1 MPRTTFSP
9 EDLQEGQKLADQG
22 KVSDILFSEGT
33 YQVSVQGSAR
43 RAGKELFW
51 PFLQVTDEGNLK
63 DHFCTCEQAE
73 QGGSCPHQVAA
84 WIKIFCGH
92 EEPLHVRFRDS
103 LWTHLCQMAAR
114 RHGYETNCLKGTLQ
128 TQFQAFSTTKKK
140 LFSLK
145 ALSSKGKEKL
155 KEIIVNRKMETEETS
170 LKFSN
175 ISPEELQMW
184 KEGRPSHML
193 SYELSFWSDLAK
205 WWMIQQDAGKKYK
218 ISFNYEKAP
227 LPKELTVHFDD
238 MECSFFITEAN
249 WPQIIPALA
258 HVEAP
263 LKTFEFSNEQIR
275 RIFYDPLRKV
285 FNLDIIEPEKEEKPV
300 KVYPV
305 GEWSFVPD
313 KGFYPSKLDPLLN
326 EKVIHASQ
334 IGEFLH
340 RHQHLVETHLVGSKL
355 HLNPVRAKYHL
366 FFDADQALH
375 LVCYVFDKG
384 DLQRPSSAR
393 YGSWVFL
400 SDKGFFLLEDMLFEE
415 TEKVIPKEEVADFV
429 TQHRHWLHA
438 YEGFQTHVITIE
450 SRLIY
455 TLTKEELCFESGLD
469 LTEEAEEVIDFNE
482 WIYVKGRGFYS
493 KMARRSGQGIAA
505 GLKIPRKEIAEF
517 IRGHLDD
524 LENVSGFF
532 ATQSPLQSSGLH
544 LLLNEE
550 GRIVVRPHYTYL
562 PAYQNKKIEI
572 FENFTYV
579 EGEGFHEVPGELRLP
594 FVKEVTIEESAEPYF
609 VAYEIDTLQPSIT
622 EIDPRLK
629 KPHELFLKINSFN
642 REPDGSWLLDLEY
655 ESDIGS
661 IDVMSIW
668 EALNENKRHLFSTA
682 GLILLKSPRYNWLRG
697 IPKKRWSKNRRQI
710 RLTTLEWIKLF
721 VFEEIKEPKDPVSV
735 KNWNEFKNFEPAIP
749 FDLTGLKSEL
759 RGYQEAGLKW
769 LWFLYAQGLSGL
781 LCDEMGLGKTHQAM
795 ALLAAASNANP
806 TGKVLVVC
814 PTSVIFHWEELL
826 KRFLPRLRVYV
837 YYGAQRRLVDFNQQ
851 YDLLLTSYGTLRSE
865 KSPLSEISFDIAIF
879 DEIQIAKNPSSQTHK
894 ALTLIDAK
902 VRVGLTGTP
911 IENNLLELKSLFD
924 IVLPDYMPTETL
936 YKELFVTPIEKQND
950 YEKRF
955 LLARFIRPFVLRRKK
970 SEVLLELP
978 EKTET
983 LAYAPLSEEQKKL
996 YREVYQASKDQ
1007 LFREL
1012 QDESKPTPYL
1022 HVFALL
1028 TKLKQICDHPALF
1041 KNEVDSYKQYTS
1053 GKWDLFVELL
1063 NETRESGQKL
1073 VVFSQYLGMLDIIEN
1088 HLEEHHIGFAGI
1100 RGSTRDRK
1108 EQVERFRDDPRCEV
1122 FIGSLQA
1129 AGVGIDLISA
1139 SVVIHYDRWWNPA
1152 KENQATDRVHRMG
1165 QSRGVQVF
1173 KMITRGTIEEH
1184 IHVLIEKKLGLMEQ
1198 VIGFDEETQVK
1209 VLSREDL
1216 LELLKLMD
1224 NYPESG

>member
-1 MPRTTFSP
+1 MPHTTFSP
-9 EDLQEGQKLADQG
+9 EDLQAGQELADEG
-22 KVSDILFSEGT
+22 KVEDILFSEGT
-33 YQVSVQGSAR
+33 YQVSIKG
-43 RAGKELFW
+43 AGKGLFW
-51 PFLQVTDEGNLK
+51 PFLQITDEGTLK
-63 DHFCTCEQAE
+63 DHFCTCAE
-73 QGGSCPHQVAA
+73 AEAGGPCPHQAAA
-84 WIKIFCGH
+84 WIKIFSGH

-114 RHGYETNCLKGTLQ
+114 RHGYETKCLKGSLQ

-145 ALSSKGKEKL
+145 ALNPKGKAKL
-155 KEIIVNRKMETEETS
+155 KEIIVDRKMETEETS

-175 ISPEELQMW
+175 ISLEELTMW
-184 KEGRPSHML
+184 KEGRPSHLL

-218 ISFNYEKAP
+218 IAFKYDKEV
-227 LPKELTVHFDD
+227 LPKEISVHFED
-238 MECSFFITEAN
+238 MECSFYIAEAN

-258 HVEAP
+258 HVDAP

-285 FNLDIIEPEKEEKPV
+285 FNLDIIETEKEEKPA
-300 KVYPV
+300 KVYPI

-326 EKVIHASQ
+326 EKVIHSSQ

-366 FFDADQALH
+366 FFDANQALH
-375 LVCYVFDKG
+375 LVCYAFDKG

-393 YGSWVFL
+393 YGSWIYL
-400 SDKGFFLLEDMLFEE
+400 SDKGFFLLEDVLFEE

-429 TQHRHWLHA
+429 SHHRHWLHA
-438 YEGFQTHVITIE
+438 YEGFQTHVIAIE
-450 SRLIY
+450 SRLTY
-455 TLTKEELCFESGLD
+455 TLTKEELRFDSGLE
-469 LTEEAEEVIDFNE
+469 LAEEAEEVIDFNE
-482 WIYVKGRGFYS
+482 WIYVRGRGFYS
-493 KMARRSGQGIAA
+493 KMARRLGHGIAA
-505 GLKIPRKEIAEF
+505 GLKIPRNEIGEF
-517 IRGHLDD
+517 IRGHQDD
-524 LENVSGFF
+524 LENINGFF
-532 ATQSPLQSSGLH
+532 AVHSPLLASGLH
-544 LLLNEE
+544 VFLSDE
-550 GRIVVRPHYTYL
+550 GAIVVRPQYTFL
-562 PAYQNKKIEI
+562 PTYQNKKIEI
-572 FENFTYV
+572 FENYTYV

-594 FVKEVTIEESAEPYF
+594 DRYFKEVTIEESLEPYF

-622 EIDPRLK
+622 EIDPRLQ
-629 KPHELFLKINSFN
+629 KPHDLFLKINSFK

-655 ESDIGS
+655 ESNVGS

-668 EALNENKRHLFSTA
+668 EALNVGKRHLFSPA
-682 GLILLKSPRYNWLRG
+682 GLILLKSPRYNWLKG
-697 IPKKRWSKNRRQI
+697 IPKKRWMKKGKQI

-721 VFEEIKEPKDPVSV
+721 VFEEIKEPDDPASL
-735 KNWNEFKNFEPAIP
+735 KNWNEFKNFEPATA
-749 FDLTGLKSEL
+749 FDITGLKSEL
-759 RGYQEAGLKW
+759 RGYQETGLKW
-769 LWFLYAQGLSGL
+769 LWFLYSQGLSGL

-795 ALLAAASNANP
+795 ALLAAASNLNP
-806 TGKVLVVC
+806 AGKYLVVC
-814 PTSVIFHWEELL
+814 PTSVIFHWEDLL
-826 KRFLPRLRVYV
+826 KKFLPRLRVYV
-837 YYGAQRRLVDFNQQ
+837 YYGAQRTLVDFNEH

-865 KSPLSEISFDIAIF
+865 KSPLSEIPFDISIY
-879 DEIQIAKNPSSQTHK
+879 DEIQIAKNASSQTHK
-894 ALTLIDAK
+894 ALKLINAT
-902 VRVGLTGTP
+902 VRLGLTGTP

-924 IVLPDYMPTETL
+924 VVLPDYMPTETL
-936 YKELFVTPIEKQND
+936 YKELFVNPIEKQND
-950 YEKRF
+950 HDKKY

-983 LAYAPLSEEQKKL
+983 LAYAPLSVEQKTL
-996 YREVYQASKDQ
+996 YREVYRSSKEQ
-1007 LFREL
+1007 LFKEL
-1012 QDESKPTPYL
+1012 QDDSKPTPYL

-1041 KNEVDSYKQYTS
+1041 KNEIDSYKKYAS

-1073 VVFSQYLGMLDIIEN
+1073 VVFSQYLGMLDIIESY
-1088 HLEEHHIGFAGI
+1088 LEEHKIGFAGI

-1108 EQVERFRDDPRCEV
+1108 AQVEKFRDDPKCEV

-1209 VLSREDL
+1209 VLTREDL
-1216 LELLKLMD
+1216 LELLQLMD
-1224 NYPESG
+1224 NYPENA